1 MEGAKPLESME
12 AFRAVLKDPAGVA
25 KDWKTK
31 GGKVAGVRCLFVP
44 EEIIWAAGMLPW
56 PMVGTPEPVRLADAY
71 FQSCSCEFARN
82 VFDQAL
88 EGKLDF
94 LDCAALSN
102 TCDAM
107 RRLYDMWKRYI
118 ESSPVIM
125 INNPQKLMTE
135 KNREFF
141 LEELKL
147 FRQRMEEA
155 SGEKVT
161 DEKLAGAIELYN
173 ETRSLLREIYLLR
186 KQDPPPLTGVEAFEV
201 AMAATI
207 MPKDMANPLLR
218 KLIEELGG
226 RQGPDGYDARILV
239 TGSIIDNPA
248 LISMIEE
255 EGGMVVADDL
265 CTTSK
270 YFWYTVEAGKSDDP
284 LDAIYRY
291 LNRRPL
297 CACMHPVEARM
308 DFLMELVEEF
318 KVDAVIDFNLK
329 YCHSFMYEAP
339 LLKRELESRG
349 ISTTVLEVGHD
360 MSGHGQLRTRIQ
372 AFIEML

>member
-12 AFRAVLKDPAGVA
+12 AFRDVLKDPAAVA
-25 KDWKTK
+25 KDWKAK
-31 GGKVAGVRCLFVP
+31 GGKVVGVRCLFVP
-44 EEIIWAAGMLPW
+44 EEIIRAAGMLPW
-56 PMVGTPEPVRLADAY
+56 PMYGTPEPVRLADAY

-94 LDCAALSN
+94 LDCVALSN
-102 TCDAM
+102 TCDAI
-107 RRLYDMWKRYI
+107 RRLYDMWARYI

-147 FRQRMEEA
+147 FRQRIEEA

-161 DEKLAGAIELYN
+161 DEKLGSAIELYN
-173 ETRSLLREIYLLR
+173 ETRALLRELYLLR
-186 KQDPPPLTGVEAFEV
+186 KQDPPPLTGVEAFEA

-207 MPKDMANPLLR
+207 MPKDMANPLL
-218 KLIEELGG
+218 KELIVELGG
-226 RQGPDGYDARILV
+226 RKGPDDYDARILV
-239 TGSIIDNPA
+239 TGSIIDNPS

-270 YFWYTVEAGKSDDP
+270 YFWYTIEADRGEDP
-284 LDAIYRY
+284 MEAIYRY

-297 CACMHPVEARM
+297 CACMQPVEARM
-308 DFLMELVEEF
+308 DFLKELVDEF

-339 LLKRELESRG
+339 LLKRELEARD
-349 ISTTVLEVGHD
+349 ISTTVLEIGHD